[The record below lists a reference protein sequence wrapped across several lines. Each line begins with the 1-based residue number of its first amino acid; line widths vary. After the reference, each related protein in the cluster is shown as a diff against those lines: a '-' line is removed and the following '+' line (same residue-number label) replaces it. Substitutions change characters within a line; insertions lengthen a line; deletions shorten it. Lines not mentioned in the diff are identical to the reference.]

1 MWMVVVFSAFDIIFF
16 RFPQSTFHFVNRT
29 VARSQ
34 INNMIII
41 YQILVC
47 ARLNINIHHRCGG
60 AVFLEQKIDPH
71 FRYTFFVFCRTYRRA
86 YCTSCQNF
94 LCCADTRFAYLRIR
108 IFSRMPNFYYAK
120 TEANRQIFQNVNEA
134 AVVIACVIITRYY
147 ILKYNFAKTKS
158 TFLFASAPE

>member
-60 AVFLEQKIDPH
+60 AVFLEQKIDPD

-86 YCTSCQNF
+86 YCTSCPNF
-94 LCCADTRFAYLRIR
+94 LCCALRWDTICIFAYSHILAHAQFLLCKNRSEQADLSKCKWGG
-108 IFSRMPNFYYAK
+108 SRHRMRYYYALL
-120 TEANRQIFQNVNEA
+120 
-134 AVVIACVIITRYY
+134 Y
-147 ILKYNFAKTKS
+147 IKI
-158 TFLFASAPE
+158 